1 MRYIK
6 ILAYLASADIL
17 SLFVCISLAP
27 FSGTFMRVISALCST
42 GIMICMLIA
51 AAEKTAEN
59 DVKYC
64 RREKKKISFACMTA
78 MGTTASA
85 VPFISWLILR
95 LTADGKINF
104 YTCHKLINGWFL
116 PVYRYINPD
125 AYAKNLTD
133 TQIWLMLPLSFV
145 PAIVF
150 IIAYRFALKKNNT
163 T

>member
-42 GIMICMLIA
+42 GIMICMLVA

-59 DVKYC
+59 DAKYC

-85 VPFISWLILR
+85 VPFISWLNFVLR
-95 LTADGKINF
+95 LAEISTSI
-104 YTCHKLINGWFL
+104 
-116 PVYRYINPD
+116 
-125 AYAKNLTD
+125 
-133 TQIWLMLPLSFV
+133 
-145 PAIVF
+145 PAI
-150 IIAYRFALKKNNT
+150 N
-163 T
+163 